1 MEETNRQTN
10 STSTNG
16 DGACHVIKMP
26 EVSKDRVA
34 LMHRKMSEPP
44 RLLSP
49 AAGKHSCCIFRVPQS
64 LVDVNGKVYS
74 PHIVSVGPYRRGEP
88 QLKMIEEHKWRYL
101 GNLLSRTQQFNG
113 LKLEDLM
120 KSMAE
125 IEDRARESYSEVIC
139 LTSDEFVEMMV
150 LDGCFVIELFR
161 KAANLVRFESD
172 DPILTMAWI
181 IPFFY
186 RDFLRLE
193 NQIPFF
199 VLEKLFSLTKS
210 PAEEKSPNPPTLSI
224 LALQFFN
231 NAMQRP
237 DVVIEKHRDL
247 KAKHLLDLVR
257 LSLIPPSHP
266 EPNRRKNTPTHII
279 HCVSKLRRA
288 GIKLRQI
295 DYESFLVVTFRSG
308 VLEMPMITIDDFMTS
323 FLLNCV
329 AFEQCHRSCT
339 KHFTTYATLLDCL
352 VNTYRDVEY
361 LSDRNIIE
369 NCFGNDGEVARF
381 INNLGR
387 DVAFDMD
394 LCYLADLFNDVHMYY
409 RNSWHVQWAGFKYTY
424 FDTPWSFISALA
436 ALILLLLTV
445 AQTIYTVYGFYNDK
459 KK

>member
-1 MEETNRQTN
+1 MEDISN
-10 STSTNG
+10 STDCDQAS
-16 DGACHVIKMP
+16 HVITIP
-26 EVSKDRVA
+26 EVNKDRVA
-34 LMHRKMSEPP
+34 LMHRKISEPP
-44 RLLSP
+44 RLLST

-64 LVDVNGKVYS
+64 LVEVNGKIYA

-101 GNLLSRTQQFNG
+101 GSLVSRTEHAKG
-113 LKLEDLM
+113 LKLENLM

-125 IEDRARESYSEVIC
+125 MEDRARECYSEAIH
-139 LTSDEFVEMMV
+139 LTSDEFIEVMV
-150 LDGCFVIELFR
+150 LDGCFVIELLR
-161 KAANLVRFESD
+161 KAANLVRFDSD

-199 VLEKLFSLTKS
+199 VLQRLFDLTKS
-210 PAEEKSPNPPTLSI
+210 PPEEQSPNPPTLSL

-237 DVVIEKHRDL
+237 DAAIERHGDL
-247 KAKHLLDLVR
+247 EAKHLLDLVR
-257 LSLIPPSHP
+257 RSLIPASHP
-266 EPNRRKNTPTHII
+266 EPKRRRSTPTHII

-288 GIKLRQI
+288 GIVFRQGN
-295 DYESFLVVTFRSG
+295 DESYLVVRFQGG
-308 VLEMPMITIDDFMTS
+308 VLEMPTITIDDFTAS

-329 AFEQCHRSCT
+329 AFEQCHRACS

-352 VNTYRDVEY
+352 VNTHRDVEY
-361 LSDRNIIE
+361 LCDRNIVE
-369 NCFGNDGEVARF
+369 NCFGSDGEVARF

-394 LCYLADLFNDVHMYY
+394 LCYLADLFNDVHLYY
-409 RNSWHVQWAGFKYTY
+409 GNSWHVQWAGFKYTY
-424 FDTPWSFISALA
+424 FDTPWSFISAFA

-445 AQTIYTVYGFYNDK
+445 AQTFYTVYGFYNDK

>member
-1 MEETNRQTN
+1 MEDISN
-10 STSTNG
+10 STDG
-16 DGACHVIKMP
+16 DQASHVITIP
-26 EVSKDRVA
+26 EVSKDRLA
-34 LMHRKMSEPP
+34 LMHRKISEPP
-44 RLLSP
+44 RLLST

-64 LVDVNGKVYS
+64 LVEVNGKIYA

-88 QLKMIEEHKWRYL
+88 QLRMIEEHKWRYL
-101 GNLLSRTQQFNG
+101 GSLVSRTEHAKG
-113 LKLEDLM
+113 LKLENLM

-125 IEDRARESYSEVIC
+125 MEDRARECYSEAIQ

-150 LDGCFVIELFR
+150 LDGCFVIELLR
-161 KAANLVRFESD
+161 KAANLVRFEQD

-199 VLEKLFSLTKS
+199 VLQRLFDLTKS
-210 PAEEKSPNPPTLSI
+210 PPEEKSPTPPTLSL

-237 DVVIEKHRDL
+237 DAAIEKHRDL
-247 KAKHLLDLVR
+247 EAKHLLDLVR
-257 LSLIPPSHP
+257 GSLIPASHP
-266 EPNRRKNTPTHII
+266 EPKRRRSTPTHII

-288 GIKLRQI
+288 GIVLQQG
-295 DYESFLVVTFRSG
+295 DDESYLVVRFQGG
-308 VLEMPMITIDDFMTS
+308 VLEMPTIAIDDFTAS

-329 AFEQCHRSCT
+329 AFEQCHRACS

-352 VNTYRDVEY
+352 VNTHRDVEY
-361 LSDRNIIE
+361 LCDRNIVE
-369 NCFGNDGEVARF
+369 NCFGSDGEVARF

-394 LCYLADLFNDVHMYY
+394 LCYLGDLFNDVHLYY
-409 RNSWHVQWAGFKYTY
+409 ANSWHVQWAGFKYTY
-424 FDTPWSFISALA
+424 FDTPWSFISAFA

-445 AQTIYTVYGFYNDK
+445 AQTFYTVYGFYNDRK
-459 KK
+459 K